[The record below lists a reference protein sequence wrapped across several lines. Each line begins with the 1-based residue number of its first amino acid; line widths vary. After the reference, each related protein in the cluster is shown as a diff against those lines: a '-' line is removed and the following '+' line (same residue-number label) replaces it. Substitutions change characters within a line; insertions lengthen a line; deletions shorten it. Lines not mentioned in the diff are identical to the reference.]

1 MEIHGLMIYIY
12 LILPVLFGQNLKLV
26 DRNHQLELVILCL
39 VLDVNCICS
48 EAMMEK
54 SALMILIF

>member
-1 MEIHGLMIYIY
+1 MEIHGWMIYIY

-39 VLDVNCICS
+39 VLDVNCICL